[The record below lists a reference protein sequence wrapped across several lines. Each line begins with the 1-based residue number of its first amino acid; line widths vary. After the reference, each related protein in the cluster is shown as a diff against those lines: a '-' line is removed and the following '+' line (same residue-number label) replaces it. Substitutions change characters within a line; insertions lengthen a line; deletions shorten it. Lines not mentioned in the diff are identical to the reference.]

1 MKRALARS
9 APFVSPAAI
18 TEGYAE
24 AGLRTHGQ
32 EATACAIEPFERP
45 SFPETEASSGC
56 AVDAG
61 LTGSAARGQRTKP
74 IYRCGGSAGMAM

>member
-24 AGLRTHGQ
+24 AGLRTHGFGLRKI
-32 EATACAIEPFERP
+32 A
-45 SFPETEASSGC
+45 FPRCGFAPRRSGYVTFRDDC
-56 AVDAG
+56 
-61 LTGSAARGQRTKP
+61 LTGH
-74 IYRCGGSAGMAM
+74 RCPKDDRHPFTVAGAVPE